1 MKRALYLMILLPLIS
16 FGQENSKKLL
26 NMVELT
32 VKMNHQQEFNDGMQ
46 KWKDCY
52 LSNNGTDTWNVWNRM
67 QGQSGVVAVTYTMDK
82 WAEMDEG
89 QTEADKACMNIF
101 KNDVFPHIENMNFN
115 LSWTMPEYSRTS
127 SDSTSVV
134 WVTFFRTNNSTDFMD
149 VVKEV
154 SATYRKEK
162 GQPMGVWYDFVG
174 GGMDSPD
181 YMVATP
187 YKNFAQ
193 LDEPFDGPWAVYEK
207 AHSKEKME
215 QMRSKFR
222 SSVDEAWSYL
232 YKLNPK
238 LSHQKE

>member
-1 MKRALYLMILLPLIS
+1 MILIPILSI
-16 FGQENSKKLL
+16 GQESEKKLL
-26 NMVELT
+26 NMAELT
-32 VKMNHQQEFNDGMQ
+32 IKKNHQQEFMDGMQ

-52 LSNNGTDTWNVWNRM
+52 LSNNGDENWNVWNRM
-67 QGQSGVVAVTYTMDK
+67 QGESGVVAVTYTMDK
-82 WAEMDEG
+82 WAEMDED

-101 KNDVFPHIENMNFN
+101 KNDVFPHVEKMNFN

-134 WVTFFRTNNSTDFMD
+134 WVTFFRTKNSTDFMD

-154 SATYRKEK
+154 SSTYRSEK
-162 GQPMGVWYDFVG
+162 GEPMGVWYDFIG
-174 GGMDSPD
+174 GGQDAPD

-193 LDEPFDGPWAVYEK
+193 LDEPFDAPWAVYEK
-207 AHSKEKME
+207 AHGKEKME
-215 QMRSKFR
+215 QMRFKFR
-222 SSVDEAWSYL
+222 ESLDDGWSYI

-238 LSHQKE
+238 LSNRN